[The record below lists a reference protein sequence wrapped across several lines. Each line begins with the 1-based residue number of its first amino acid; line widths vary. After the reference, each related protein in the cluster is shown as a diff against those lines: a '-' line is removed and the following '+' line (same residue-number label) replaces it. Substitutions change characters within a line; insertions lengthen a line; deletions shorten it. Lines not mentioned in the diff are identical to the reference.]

1 MFLQGKI
8 MKIRFF
14 AILLIF
20 SSTFVNS
27 QNLGNYDVELF
38 SNGLHFLPFKANYQ
52 EARLG
57 ILYYTSNSNLKV
69 DIGNNVDLVR
79 FTFPES
85 NSILS
90 LSVEFM
96 GYALSTSYNGNRL
109 QIDALDGFFGGNAAF
124 SKQYE
129 NGKFISRF
137 RIIHNSAHLVDGHY
151 DRYLGA
157 WINDDVPIPFTRD
170 FGELTLG
177 YQFYPS
183 FGSLRTYGTVAYST
197 LVRPQEIKKWSWYFG
212 YELAFDKIIDKTF
225 GAKSNLFLATQFN
238 LVGTPHYQ
246 LNSNFMGGIKFG
258 DWDGKGLV
266 FYLSYYI
273 GANPFSEYF
282 SQRIQKF
289 GIGFFVDFF

>member
-1 MFLQGKI
+1 
-8 MKIRFF
+8 MKKY
-14 AILLIF
+14 LITLIIF
-20 SSTFVNS
+20 ISSTFINGQLITENS
-27 QNLGNYDVELF
+27 TELF
-38 SNGLHFLPFKANYQ
+38 SPGLHFLPFKANYQ
-52 EARLG
+52 EARFG
-57 ILYYTSNSNLKV
+57 ILYYTSNADMKV

-96 GYALSTSYNGNRL
+96 GYALSTSYRGNRL

-124 SKQYE
+124 SKNYE

-151 DRYLGA
+151 DRYEKK
-157 WINDDVPIPFTRD
+157 WINDDEPIPFTRD

-183 FGSLRTYGTVAYST
+183 FGSLRTYGTVAYSS
-197 LVRPQEIKKWSWYFG
+197 LVRPAEIKKWSGYFG
-212 YELAFDKIIDKTF
+212 YELAFDDLIEETF
-225 GAKSNLFLATQFN
+225 GAKTNVFLATQFN
-238 LVGTPHYQ
+238 IVGAPKYQ
-246 LNSNFMGGIKFG
+246 LNTNFMSGLKFG
-258 DWDGKGLV
+258 EWDGKGLV

-273 GANPFSEYF
+273 GANPFSEYY
-282 SQRIQKF
+282 SNRIEKF
-289 GIGFFVDFF
+289 GVGFFVDFF